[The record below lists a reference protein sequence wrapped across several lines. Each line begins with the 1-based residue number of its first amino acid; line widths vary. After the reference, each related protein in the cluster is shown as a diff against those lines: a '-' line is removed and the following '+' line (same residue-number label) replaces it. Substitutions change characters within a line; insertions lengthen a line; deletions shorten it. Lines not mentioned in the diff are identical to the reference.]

1 MKHFDGEAVML
12 IFERGVWALTVL
24 LLASLYV
31 PLPTSQAAEIAP
43 LNEVQSVDY
52 APLASG
58 AFLIRLA
65 LKHPLAQPPAGFR
78 TFHPAARIVLDF
90 PDTALAV
97 NQRNI
102 DVGSRLLRGIRLTQ
116 QGNRTRLV
124 IDLETP
130 VRHETALEGNN
141 LLVTLRRI
149 PRTAPGDRFQRFGA
163 AAPHDRT
170 HRIQHVD
177 FRRDGPG
184 AGSVIVRL
192 SDAGVGLNL
201 EQQGRTLIL
210 DFVGTGIAPEKE
222 LRLDVQDFATPI
234 YTVDT
239 RAVGGNVRMWIETGG
254 QFDYSVYESG
264 LQLNV
269 AVIPVRQEPEVAVSK
284 YR

>member
-1 MKHFDGEAVML
+1 ML
-12 IFERGVWALTVL
+12 SFKRVAWALPGL
-24 LLASLYV
+24 LLGSLCV
-31 PLPTSQAAEIAP
+31 PLQTSRAAEIAP
-43 LNEVQSVDY
+43 LNAVQGVEY

-58 AFLIRLA
+58 AFLIRVA
-65 LKHPLAQPPAGFR
+65 LKQPLAQPPAGFR

-97 NQRNI
+97 TQKSI

-116 QGNRTRLV
+116 QGTRTRLV

-130 VRHETALEGNN
+130 VRHETTLEGNS

-149 PRTAPGDRFQRFGA
+149 PQTAPGGRFQRFGA
-163 AAPHDRT
+163 AGSQDRT
-170 HRIQHVD
+170 HRIRHVD
-177 FRRDGPG
+177 FRRDGSG
-184 AGSVIVRL
+184 AGSVIVQL
-192 SDAGVGLNL
+192 SDAGVGLAL
-201 EQQGRTLIL
+201 GQQGRTLIV
-210 DFVGTGIAPEKE
+210 DFVDAGIAPDKQ

-239 RAVGGNVRMWIETGG
+239 RADGGNVRMRIETGG
-254 QFDYSVYESG
+254 QFDYSVYQSG

-269 AVIPVRQEPEVAVSK
+269 AVIPVRQESEAAVSK

>member
-1 MKHFDGEAVML
+1 ML
-12 IFERGVWALTVL
+12 TIKRVVRALPGL
-24 LLASLYV
+24 LLASLCAS
-31 PLPTSQAAEIAP
+31 LQTSHAAEIAS

-52 APLASG
+52 ASLASG
-58 AFLIRLA
+58 AFLVRLA
-65 LKHPLAQPPAGFR
+65 LKHPLTQPPAGFR

-97 NQRNI
+97 KQKHF
-102 DVGSRLLRGIRLTQ
+102 DVGSRLLRSIRLTQ

-130 VRHETALEGNN
+130 VRHETTLEANS

-149 PRTAPGDRFQRFGA
+149 PQTAPRGRFERFGA
-163 AAPHDRT
+163 AGSQDRT

-184 AGSVIVRL
+184 AGSVVVRL

-201 EQQGRTLIL
+201 EQQGQTLIL
-210 DFVGTGIAPEKE
+210 DFVGTGIAPDKE

-239 RAVGGNVRMWIETGG
+239 RAVGGNVRMRIETGG

-269 AVIPVRQEPEVAVSK
+269 AVMPVRQSGDVP
-284 YR
+284 

>member
-1 MKHFDGEAVML
+1 ML
-12 IFERGVWALTVL
+12 SFKRVAWALPGL
-24 LLASLYV
+24 LLASLCV
-31 PLPTSQAAEIAP
+31 PLQTSRAAEIAP
-43 LNEVQSVDY
+43 LNAVQSVDY

-65 LKHPLAQPPAGFR
+65 LKQPLAQPPAGFR

-97 NQRNI
+97 TQKSI
-102 DVGSRLLRGIRLTQ
+102 DVGSRLLRSIRLTQ

-130 VRHETALEGNN
+130 VRHETTLEGNS

-149 PRTAPGDRFQRFGA
+149 PQTAPGERFQRFGA
-163 AAPHDRT
+163 AEVRNRT
-170 HRIQHVD
+170 HRIQDVD
-177 FRRDGPG
+177 FRRDGSG
-184 AGSVIVRL
+184 AGSVIVQL
-192 SDAGVGLNL
+192 SDAGVGLALN
-201 EQQGRTLIL
+201 QQGRTLIV
-210 DFVGTGIAPEKE
+210 DFIDAGIAPDNQ

-239 RAVGGNVRMWIETGG
+239 RAIGGNVRIRIETGG

-269 AVIPVRQEPEVAVSK
+269 AVMPVRLEPDIAVSR